1 MIKLEVLDQYSFD
14 DVLGLCIEGITGL
27 DDLRNNVISERQNFL
42 PYMQD
47 YQTAA
52 RSSQLFAIPALD
64 TTRVKDPNVIGPLKK
79 SELEKL
85 YTQYFAAKGK
95 PAREIYDAIL
105 NSAQESCP
113 FCGGIGTP
121 HNVDHFLPKSHF
133 PQFSVL
139 PHNLVPACRDCNMG
153 SKGHGFAILEKDQII
168 HPYLD
173 GEHFFNDQWIHAT
186 YSAGDDESDPGVFE
200 YSVVTPENW
209 SEIDRSR
216 VEKYFVDF
224 DLSKRFRTQAAKH
237 LKVVLGQMNRNLRK
251 GVPVEEIIE
260 DILEPALE
268 DCESVNHWQYG
279 MYKALIAHLSN

>member
-1 MIKLEVLDQYSFD
+1 MIKLEVLDRYNFD

-27 DDLRNNVISERQNFL
+27 DDLKNMVKSERQKFL
-42 PYMQD
+42 PYMQQ

-52 RSSQLFAIPALD
+52 SSSQLFAIPALD
-64 TTRVKDPNVIGPLKK
+64 TTRVKDPSVIGPLTK

-95 PAREIYDAIL
+95 PARDVYDAIL
-105 NSAQESCP
+105 NSAKESCP
-113 FCGGIGTP
+113 FCSGIGTP
-121 HNVDHFLPKSHF
+121 RNVDHFLPKSHF
-133 PQFSVL
+133 PQFSIL

-153 SKGHGFAILEKDQII
+153 NKGHGFAILEKDQII

-173 GEHFFNDQWIHAT
+173 AEHFFNEQWVHAT
-186 YSAGDDESDPGVFE
+186 YTSGDDESDPGVFE
-200 YSVVTPENW
+200 YHVAAPENW
-209 SEIDRSR
+209 SDIDRSR

-237 LKVVLGQMNRNLRK
+237 LKVVLGQINRNLRK

-268 DCESVNHWQYG
+268 ECESVNHWQHG
-279 MYKALIAHLSN
+279 MYEALITHLSN

>member
-14 DVLGLCIEGITGL
+14 EVLGLCIEGITGL

-42 PYMQD
+42 PYMQV

-64 TTRVKDPNVIGPLKK
+64 TTHVKDPNVIGQIKK

-85 YTQYFAAKGK
+85 YTQYFSKKNK
-95 PAREIYDAIL
+95 PARDVYDAIL

-153 SKGHGFAILEKDQII
+153 SKGHGFAM
-168 HPYLD
+168 
-173 GEHFFNDQWIHAT
+173 
-186 YSAGDDESDPGVFE
+186 V
-200 YSVVTPENW
+200 
-209 SEIDRSR
+209 
-216 VEKYFVDF
+216 
-224 DLSKRFRTQAAKH
+224 
-237 LKVVLGQMNRNLRK
+237 
-251 GVPVEEIIE
+251 
-260 DILEPALE
+260 
-268 DCESVNHWQYG
+268 
-279 MYKALIAHLSN
+279 